1 MTQPTHAEIAD
12 LLGAF
17 ALDAVD
23 PDERALVED
32 HLRECPRCRDEVQQH
47 RDVAAH
53 LAFAGEEAP
62 EGLWERIAA
71 DLEPGPAAAELA
83 HLYPLRRPAAPRP
96 WMMRSLTAAAAAIV
110 LLVGALG
117 WEVHTQDD
125 RVASIRRA
133 VGAGGLQGAALSA
146 LLDPRG
152 TRFVLTSTTGH
163 VRIDG
168 VVEPDG
174 NGFLL
179 PGADGGLPAL
189 PTSQTYQLWSVS
201 GAEQVSLGLL
211 GSRPGI
217 VPFQA
222 AGTRMAEV
230 AITVEKAGGAVQPTR
245 PPVAAAVVS

>member
-1 MTQPTHAEIAD
+1 MTEPTHDEIAD

-23 PDERALVED
+23 AGERAMVED
-32 HLRECPRCRDEVQQH
+32 HLRECPRCREEVRQH

-53 LAFAGEEAP
+53 LAFAGEAAP

-71 DLEPGPAAAELA
+71 DLAPGPAPAELA
-83 HLYPLRRPAAPRP
+83 HLYPLRRSVAPRP
-96 WMMRSLTAAAAAIV
+96 WMVRSLTAAAAAIV

-133 VGAGGLQGAALSA
+133 VGSSSLQGAALSA
-146 LLDPRG
+146 LVDPRA
-152 TRFVLTSTTGH
+152 TKFVLTSTSGH

-174 NGFLL
+174 NGFLI
-179 PGADGGLPAL
+179 PGAGGGLPAL
-189 PTSQTYQLWSVS
+189 PTSETYQLWAVS

-211 GSRPGI
+211 GPRPGI

-222 AGTRMAEV
+222 SGARMAEV
-230 AITVEKAGGAVQPTR
+230 AITAEKAGGAVQPTR
-245 PPVAAAVVS
+245 PPIAAAVVS